1 MDAEWRRATHAS
13 IDPAVLVALMAV
25 CQVAAWTL
33 APALAH
39 SSLPL
44 DVVEGYMWGREWV
57 IATYKHPALPSWVLE
72 ITRIVTGTVGWPAY
86 LVSQLFIAAT
96 FLFVYL
102 LGRDLLGPGRAAA
115 GTLLLTG
122 ITFYAW
128 PTVEFNHNV
137 AQMPFWAAL
146 PWALWRAVERKSIA
160 WWALVGVLAAGSV
173 HAKLTSVLLL
183 IALVGWML
191 WDRDARRCLTTPGP
205 WIGLALF
212 LVLAA
217 PLARWLVAH
226 DFAPLQYAA
235 SRARTPQGS
244 VQAFIVSL
252 LSSLFGLSILL
263 AIAGLIGRRSY
274 SGPVDPQAES
284 RSPPAAARAI
294 RYLVLITAGPLLLTV
309 IGAGLSGSSLK
320 VAWSSSFF
328 NYAGILAIA
337 ITSRRFSNEALRRI
351 AVCAGVLL
359 IGMPVGYAV
368 VTVVRQMRSDAPM
381 RVDWPQAEISQRF
394 VDLWAHETGQP
405 LRIVA
410 GNPWI
415 AGLVGATAADRPSLF
430 SRADHASAPWITPER
445 LEREGMLVVWE
456 ASNTRMPRALLPLA
470 AAAPVREESFRWK
483 RSADGGEI
491 VIRYVI
497 VPPKHGQ

>member
-1 MDAEWRRATHAS
+1 
-13 IDPAVLVALMAV
+13 
-25 CQVAAWTL
+25 
-33 APALAH
+33 
-39 SSLPL
+39 
-44 DVVEGYMWGREWV
+44 
-57 IATYKHPALPSWVLE
+57 
-72 ITRIVTGTVGWPAY
+72 
-86 LVSQLFIAAT
+86 
-96 FLFVYL
+96 
-102 LGRDLLGPGRAAA
+102 
-115 GTLLLTG
+115 
-122 ITFYAW
+122 
-128 PTVEFNHNV
+128 
-137 AQMPFWAAL
+137 
-146 PWALWRAVERKSIA
+146 
-160 WWALVGVLAAGSV
+160 
-173 HAKLTSVLLL
+173 
-183 IALVGWML
+183 
-191 WDRDARRCLTTPGP
+191 
-205 WIGLALF
+205 
-212 LVLAA
+212 
-217 PLARWLVAH
+217 
-226 DFAPLQYAA
+226 
-235 SRARTPQGS
+235 

-294 RYLVLITAGPLLLTV
+294 RYLVLITTGPLLLTV

-351 AVCAGVLL
+351 TVCAGVLL

-368 VTVVRQMRSDAPM
+368 VTVARQMRSDAPM

-405 LRIVA
+405 LRIIT

-491 VIRYVI
+491 IIRYVI